1 MESKFKYTNERN
13 VQIVIALLK
22 SHGIHRVIVSPGTT
36 NITLVGSIQN
46 DPWFEIYSSVDERS
60 AAYMACGLVAET
72 GEPVVLSCT
81 GATASR
87 NYYPGLTEAYYR
99 KLPVLAITA
108 NQGRMKIGNLIAQN
122 IDRSVLANDVARM
135 SVSVPVIKDADDE
148 WNSELLINKALSELT
163 RYGGGPIHIDL
174 STTYSRD
181 YSVRE
186 LPQVRVIKRITCE
199 TDFPQI
205 PHGRIAIFIGSHRV
219 FTQEETL
226 LIDKFCA
233 THNAVVFCDH
243 TSGYYGKYRV
253 QFALVGGQYYYHS
266 QLLNV
271 DLLIHLG
278 EVSGD
283 YDTKLLPSE
292 VWRVSVDGEFRDT
305 YRTLSKVF
313 EMDETRFFR
322 YYSSDSLSDDS
333 YLQACKSEYRM
344 LYEKIPSI
352 PFGNIW
358 IAQYLSDKLPD
369 NSVLHFGILNTL
381 RSWNFFNIPNH
392 VLTYSNVG
400 GFGIDGGLSTLIGAS
415 LANPQKLYFGIIG
428 DLSFF
433 YDINA
438 LGNRS
443 VGANIRLMLINN
455 GRGTE
460 FRLYSHPGNAFGD
473 DADRYIAAA
482 GHFGNKS
489 SMLVKHYAEDLG
501 FEYISASTETE
512 FKNVCHRFISEEM
525 YDKPLIFEVFTDSK
539 NESEALNM
547 IYSMVPAKVNHVKRF
562 IKDVLGEKNVV
573 RVRKLVNR

>member
-1 MESKFKYTNERN
+1 MDNKSYTNERS
-13 VQIVIALLK
+13 QLIILSLLK
-22 SHGIHRVIVSPGTT
+22 SYGIRKIIASPGTT
-36 NITLVGSIQN
+36 NITLVGSMQN

-60 AAYMACGLVAET
+60 AAYMACGLAAET

-108 NQGRMKIGNLIAQN
+108 NQGRMKVGNLIAQN
-122 IDRSVLANDVARM
+122 IDRSVLANDAVRM
-135 SVSVPVIKDADDE
+135 SVSIPVIKDADDE
-148 WNSELLINKALSELT
+148 WNCELLINKALSELT
-163 RYGGGPIHIDL
+163 RHGGGPVHIDM

-181 YSVRE
+181 FSVRE
-186 LPQVRVIKRITCE
+186 LPQARVVKRIMCE
-199 TDFPQI
+199 TDFPQTLQ
-205 PHGRIAIFIGSHRV
+205 GRIAIFIGSHRA
-219 FTQEETL
+219 FTKEETL

-233 THNAVVFCDH
+233 ANNAVVFCDH

-266 QLLNV
+266 QLLDV

-283 YDTKLLPSE
+283 YDTKLSPAE
-292 VWRVSVDGEFRDT
+292 VWRVSEDGEFRDT
-305 YRTLSKVF
+305 FRTLSKVF
-313 EMDETRFFR
+313 EMEETRFFK
-322 YYSSDSLSDDS
+322 YYSSDTLSDDS
-333 YLQACKSEYRM
+333 YLQACRGEYQM
-344 LYEKIPSI
+344 LYEKFPSI

-358 IAQYLSDKLPD
+358 IAHYLSDKLPD

-381 RSWNFFNIPNH
+381 RSWNFFNIPNN

-415 LANPQKLYFGIIG
+415 LANSEKLYLGVIG
-428 DLSFF
+428 DLAFF
-433 YDINA
+433 YDMNV
-438 LGNRS
+438 LGNRA
-443 VGANIRLMLINN
+443 VGANVRLMLINN

-473 DADRYIAAA
+473 DADKYIAAA

-489 SMLVKHYAEDLG
+489 PMLVKHYAEDLG

-512 FKNVCHRFISEEM
+512 FKNVFHRFISEEK
-525 YDKPLIFEVFTDSK
+525 YGKPLIFEVFTDSK
-539 NESEALNM
+539 NESEALDKV
-547 IYSMVPAKVNHVKRF
+547 YSIIPAKVNPAKKL
-562 IKDVLGEKNVV
+562 IKDILGEKNIR
-573 RVRKLVNR
+573 RVRNFINK